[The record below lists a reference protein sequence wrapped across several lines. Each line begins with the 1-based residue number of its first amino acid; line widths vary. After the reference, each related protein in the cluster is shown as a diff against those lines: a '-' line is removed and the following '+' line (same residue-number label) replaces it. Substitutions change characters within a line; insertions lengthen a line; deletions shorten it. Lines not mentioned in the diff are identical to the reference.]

1 MLACLACPRHGRD
14 GQLAPACAGPL
25 PIRCV
30 LDERRHRRMPAVLSY
45 PSVGTSSPCHSFDA
59 GSGLMWPLIW
69 PIPYGCCTITTSHER
84 GLLPSGLY
92 PLCFLFP
99 GFSLRWRHSLQS
111 NILSSN
117 SSKMRFRRSST
128 VEEEDG
134 GKKSSPIRLP
144 MIWGN
149 RHSVQ
154 EAKENIPP
162 EHIDAHDSASSSPKA
177 SRRRTMIDFFKHKP
191 AQKVDEEGENGLT
204 RMSTQRTKSVSLR
217 PTAGW

>member
-1 MLACLACPRHGRD
+1 
-14 GQLAPACAGPL
+14 
-25 PIRCV
+25 
-30 LDERRHRRMPAVLSY
+30 MPAVLSY

-69 PIPYGCCTITTSHER
+69 PFPHVLLHYYLLTRGACFPSVCT
-84 GLLPSGLY
+84 
-92 PLCFLFP
+92 FP
-99 GFSLRWRHSLQS
+99 VSFSLVFLCVSGIPSSH
-111 NILSSN
+111 ILSST
-117 SSKMRFRRSST
+117 SSKMRFRRPST
-128 VEEEDG
+128 VEDDDG

-144 MIWGN
+144 MMRRN

-162 EHIDAHDSASSSPKA
+162 EHSDAHDSASSSPKA

-191 AQKVDEEGENGLT
+191 GPKVEEESENGLT

-217 PTAGW
+217 ATAGWQT